1 MNQLQVVIS
10 EINKQDLDVSYLR
23 QENGNLEEKI
33 LMMADVIAGLK
44 KDNANLIKLYED
56 THRND
61 TALIA
66 ELRLDLEAT
75 KHKLETYS
83 QDTS

>member
-33 LMMADVIAGLK
+33 LMMSDVIAGLK
-44 KDNANLIKLYED
+44 KDNANLKKLYED
-56 THRND
+56 TQRND

-66 ELRLDLEAT
+66 
-75 KHKLETYS
+75 
-83 QDTS
+83 